1 MTFKNIFLA
10 LLIAF
15 VIIAIAV
22 GGVFWFGKL
31 GGNKKL
37 EESDIKVFTPEVGQT
52 ISSPLQV
59 SGEARGTWFFEA
71 SFPIK
76 IQDESGNVLGSSYAK
91 AKSDWM
97 TENFVP
103 FSGEVL
109 YALKVRANGFLV
121 LSKDNPSGLPQNDK
135 EVRIP
140 VVLEPGG
147 YAKIKVFFNNSK
159 MDPEASCNRVFPA
172 EREILKIEAIGSAA
186 LWQLLI
192 GPTEEEKA
200 LGFFTSI
207 NENVK
212 MQSLEI
218 DQNGTAKVDFDD
230 QLEKGV
236 GGSCRVSAIRA
247 QIIETLKQFPTVKN
261 VIISINGRT
270 EDILQP

>member
-1 MTFKNIFLA
+1 MTIFL
-10 LLIAF
+10 LQKN
-15 VIIAIAV
+15 
-22 GGVFWFGKL
+22 KL
-31 GGNKKL
+31 SEKNKNP
-37 EESDIKVFTPEVGQT
+37 ESNDIKVFSPESGQT

-76 IQDESGNVLGSSYAK
+76 IIDESGNVLGSSYVQ

-103 FSGEVL
+103 FSGEVS
-109 YALKVRANGFLV
+109 YVSKVRANGFLV

-140 VVLEPGG
+140 VTLEPVG
-147 YAKIKVFFNNSK
+147 YTKIKVFFNNSK
-159 MDPEASCNRVFPA
+159 MDPEASCNKVFPT
-172 EREILKIEAIGSAA
+172 EREIEKIEAIGSAA
-186 LWQLLI
+186 IWQLLA
-192 GPTEEEKA
+192 GPTEQEKA
-200 LGFFTSI
+200 AGFFTSI

-218 DQNGTAKVDFDD
+218 DQNSTAKVDFDS
-230 QLEKGV
+230 QLENGV

-247 QIIETLKQFPTVKN
+247 QITETLKQFPTIKN
-261 VIISINGRT
+261 VVISINGRT